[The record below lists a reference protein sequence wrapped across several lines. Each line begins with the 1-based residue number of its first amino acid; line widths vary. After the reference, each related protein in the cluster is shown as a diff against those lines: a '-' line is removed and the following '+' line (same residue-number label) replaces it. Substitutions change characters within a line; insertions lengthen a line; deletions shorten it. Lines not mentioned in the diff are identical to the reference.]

1 MAKSNLDNES
11 RKVRRTPA
19 EWWNAQDVEFQ
30 RKVVLYLAILSIG
43 LSVVCF
49 ANVILNIVNL

>member
-1 MAKSNLDNES
+1 MDQSNPNNES

-19 EWWNAQDVEFQ
+19 EWWNAQDAEFQ
-30 RKVVLYLAILSIG
+30 RKVVLYLAVLSIG